1 MQESEK
7 GKPLPSPMDYSLWG
21 CKESDTTEAI
31 EQHAPGTS
39 RELRMEPKREKEM
52 FLLAV
57 NNTFLKCCLV
67 FLFGWCFFF
76 FPKPCL
82 AACRIYQSGIELGP
96 KAVKACL
103 NHATARKVS
112 SLKCWCL
119 PVGLGLFHIS
129 SFEMAFLLYP
139 FLFLP
144 YSRHS
149 WFILHTFQG
158 VFC

>member
-76 FPKPCL
+76 FL
-82 AACRIYQSGIELGP
+82 S
-96 KAVKACL
+96 
-103 NHATARKVS
+103 HA
-112 SLKCWCL
+112 LQL
-119 PVGLGLFHIS
+119 VGYIN
-129 SFEMAFLLYP
+129 
-139 FLFLP
+139 
-144 YSRHS
+144 
-149 WFILHTFQG
+149 QG
-158 VFC
+158 